1 MIWVCCRIQ
10 LTDRQRLSGWGIGV
24 ALRVNGSD
32 GPHGPKWLSV
42 PVHDDRAPS
51 KQHRVQ
57 IDRDVLNS
65 IMEEDPRPPELLL
78 DLIARRAVKRMPVPN
93 GDEGDRVI
101 TPHNLELVW
110 PK

>member
-1 MIWVCCRIQ
+1 MPVRLQ
-10 LTDRQRLSGWGIGV
+10 LATVYSGWGIGV
-24 ALRVNGSD
+24 ALRIDGSD
-32 GPHGPKWLSV
+32 GSDGSSGPKWLSV
-42 PVHDDRAPS
+42 PVRDDRAPS

-93 GDEGDRVI
+93 GNEGERVI